1 MADRLTITGQSLRLS
16 GCAAPLQNREG
27 GLLGTRLKDPSAR
40 DLRHCLS
47 LCPGLD
53 TAGKNVSWLIEADA

>member
-1 MADRLTITGQSLRLS
+1 M
-16 GCAAPLQNREG
+16 
-27 GLLGTRLKDPSAR
+27 GTRLKDPSAR

>member
-1 MADRLTITGQSLRLS
+1 MAGRLIYHGTKPSS
-16 GCAAPLQNREG
+16 FGCAAPLQNREG
-27 GLLGTRLKDPSAR
+27 GLLSTRLKDPSAR